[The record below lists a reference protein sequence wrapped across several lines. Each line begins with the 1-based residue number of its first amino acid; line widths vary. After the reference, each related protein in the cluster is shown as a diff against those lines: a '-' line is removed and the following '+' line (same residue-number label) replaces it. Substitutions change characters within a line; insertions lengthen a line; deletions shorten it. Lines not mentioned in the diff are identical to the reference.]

1 MGESTENF
9 WDKILEEMM
18 NNIQDPN
25 EFSGKIGMS
34 VVLLLLLIGLEW
46 LFHQLW
52 RKIIENVKTLNI
64 VGTITRFLLRFLFL
78 ISLTRL
84 WLNALDTLLIVLIFI
99 GVVLSLAIKGLIS
112 NVAGW
117 FLIVNKHHFRIYD
130 RIEIG
135 NVKGEIISVG
145 ILYFTLMEISHWF
158 DAEAPTGRTVKI
170 PNSKI
175 LTEAVYNYNEMTPFV
190 WKKISYNLA
199 FESNWQL
206 AQKIIAASLLNY
218 YENFEKEY
226 LADELFKKAVMKKM
240 QLFDGELKPVQIVD
254 VTKDGIVLKVRYIVY
269 YTEGTYVAT
278 QLHQEILQAFQTE
291 KIEMAGRRI
300 YFTQGENTNG

>member
-64 VGTITRFLLRFLFL
+64 AGTITRFLLRFLFL

-99 GVVLSLAIKGLIS
+99 GVGLSLAIKGLIS

-117 FLIVNKHHFRIYD
+117 FLIVNKHHFRMYD

-190 WKKISYNLA
+190 WKEISYNLA

>member
-64 VGTITRFLLRFLFL
+64 AGTITRFLLRFLFL

-99 GVVLSLAIKGLIS
+99 GVGLSLAIKGLIS
-112 NVAGW
+112 NV
-117 FLIVNKHHFRIYD
+117 V
-130 RIEIG
+130 
-135 NVKGEIISVG
+135 VG
-145 ILYFTLMEISHWF
+145 F
-158 DAEAPTGRTVKI
+158 
-170 PNSKI
+170 
-175 LTEAVYNYNEMTPFV
+175 
-190 WKKISYNLA
+190 
-199 FESNWQL
+199 
-206 AQKIIAASLLNY
+206 
-218 YENFEKEY
+218 
-226 LADELFKKAVMKKM
+226 
-240 QLFDGELKPVQIVD
+240 
-254 VTKDGIVLKVRYIVY
+254 
-269 YTEGTYVAT
+269 
-278 QLHQEILQAFQTE
+278 
-291 KIEMAGRRI
+291 
-300 YFTQGENTNG
+300 

>member
-1 MGESTENF
+1 MGELTENF

-52 RKIIENVKTLNI
+52 RKIIEDVKTLNI

-99 GVVLSLAIKGLIS
+99 GLVLSLAIKGLIS

-117 FLIVNKHHFRIYD
+117 FLIVNKHHFRMYD

-190 WKKISYNLA
+190 WKEISYNLA

-300 YFTQGENTNG
+300 YFTQGENING

>member
-52 RKIIENVKTLNI
+52 RKIIENVKMLNI

-84 WLNALDTLLIVLIFI
+84 WLNALDILLIVLIFI

-190 WKKISYNLA
+190 WKEISYNLA

>member
-34 VVLLLLLIGLEW
+34 VVLLLLLICLEW

-52 RKIIENVKTLNI
+52 RKIIEDVKMLNI
-64 VGTITRFLLRFLFL
+64 VGTITRFLLRSLFL

-99 GVVLSLAIKGLIS
+99 GLVLSLAIKGLIS

-190 WKKISYNLA
+190 WKEISYNLA

-218 YENFEKEY
+218 YEKFEKEY

>member
-190 WKKISYNLA
+190 WKEISYNLA

-291 KIEMAGRRI
+291 KIEMAGRSI